1 MSLDKPTREHLE
13 IEINRA
19 LDFIQ
24 TFDIN
29 LIKLNKSFGDRSEMI
44 KQICDITYPNLKFK

>member
-1 MSLDKPTREHLE
+1 MSLDKQTREHLE

-29 LIKLNKSFGDRSEMI
+29 LIKLNKSFEDRSEMI
-44 KQICDITYPNLKFK
+44 KQICDITYPSLKLR